1 MKLTLF
7 KNDSKFRIFG
17 LQNVKKFQK
26 LWFSPSVQWRFG
38 WLHHSWRSSLHWQAN
53 ICLNDN
59 GVEDAS
65 EYVAFIIGLFK
76 VDHERSYFIYK
87 CAKRAYKYSEHS
99 TTYCFDRGFN
109 QDQEHES
116 TVAVI
121 CGQPQTCIRTCCKET
136 QYLSSEGSCTNYQNQ
151 PENWITDFTEEATV
165 FQSIPCTHGYFE
177 NLTK

>member
-1 MKLTLF
+1 M
-7 KNDSKFRIFG
+7 
-17 LQNVKKFQK
+17 
-26 LWFSPSVQWRFG
+26 
-38 WLHHSWRSSLHWQAN
+38 
-53 ICLNDN
+53 
-59 GVEDAS
+59 
-65 EYVAFIIGLFK
+65 AFIIGLFK

-151 PENWITDFTEEATV
+151 PENWITDFTEDAAV

-177 NLTK
+177 NLTNYDWALTDYDWSFESDGSLFLDIVNIPSDQYCLTNLEDSQNGTYTLQAFVCHQGSDEN